1 MKERQLLANVLVIAA
16 GIATATALHYFT
28 SPSLLLWHNLFQRFY
43 YLPIIY
49 AAVYFGWRGGVAASA
64 CSAICY
70 IPHIQMAWQRH
81 MPDYAM
87 KQYAEIIVFV
97 LVGIVTGVLSD
108 REREQRRQV
117 EAKSEQLEK
126 ANNDLKDSFEQIK
139 RADRLSARRFSPYSI
154 WHREPPRRHPPF

>member
-28 SPSLLLWHNLFQRFY
+28 SPSLLLWHNLFQRLY

-126 ANNDLKDSFEQIK
+126 ANNDL
-139 RADRLSARRFSPYSI
+139 
-154 WHREPPRRHPPF
+154 